1 MVIRMLLKELL
12 IQYEVKNDKSH
23 VEVAKEV
30 GVSLSTYYRWLNGES
45 LHLKKR
51 TIDRLSEVLHYD
63 INQVVEESARLKPI
77 LGQVKAGYDLY
88 TQEDIEGYIELGL
101 ADGQKGDY
109 FLRVTGD
116 SMEGSHIY
124 DGDLVYV
131 QQCDCVESGQIAI
144 VLVGQEATIKKV
156 YYKQDLMILEASNAK
171 YNSKF
176 FTQQEVEELPVR
188 IIGLVRYVRRDFL

>member
-1 MVIRMLLKELL
+1 M
-12 IQYEVKNDKSH
+12 
-23 VEVAKEV
+23 
-30 GVSLSTYYRWLNGES
+30 
-45 LHLKKR
+45 
-51 TIDRLSEVLHYD
+51 
-63 INQVVEESARLKPI
+63 
-77 LGQVKAGYDLY
+77 
-88 TQEDIEGYIELGL
+88 
-101 ADGQKGDY
+101 
-109 FLRVTGD
+109 
-116 SMEGSHIY
+116 
-124 DGDLVYV
+124 

>member
-1 MVIRMLLKELL
+1 
-12 IQYEVKNDKSH
+12 
-23 VEVAKEV
+23 
-30 GVSLSTYYRWLNGES
+30 
-45 LHLKKR
+45 
-51 TIDRLSEVLHYD
+51 
-63 INQVVEESARLKPI
+63 
-77 LGQVKAGYDLY
+77 
-88 TQEDIEGYIELGL
+88 
-101 ADGQKGDY
+101 
-109 FLRVTGD
+109 
-116 SMEGSHIY
+116 MEGSHIY